1 MFALVRENYKYFR
14 VKSGQSVSDI
24 ERELEIPVSGAIYGG
39 RILRADKKCRIYSV
53 KVGDTY
59 RSVSLKEG
67 VDEETLKEFNSNAPI
82 YPTKKLYIPI

>member
-1 MFALVRENYKYFR
+1 MFALVRENYRYFR

-24 ERELEIPVSGAIYGG
+24 ERELEIPVSGTIYGG
-39 RILRADKKCRIYSV
+39 RILRADKKCRIYTV

-67 VDEETLKEFNSNAPI
+67 IDEDTLKELNSFAPL
-82 YPTKKLYIPI
+82 YPTKKLYIPE